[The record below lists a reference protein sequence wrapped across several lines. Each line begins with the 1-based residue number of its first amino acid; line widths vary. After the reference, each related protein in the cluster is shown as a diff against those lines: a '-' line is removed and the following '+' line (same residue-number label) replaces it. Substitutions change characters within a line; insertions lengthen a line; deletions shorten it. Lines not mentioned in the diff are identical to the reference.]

1 MNRLCCPELKGKHF
15 RMCLQDFESCFRL
28 FAANHSCMRGTTAR
42 PTPESLGSLGFLG
55 SSPRRSQAPAWLK
68 SGHNVDTR
76 PKNLRDTRKPLH
88 TVTQLLNV
96 THITQP
102 NAKTCKNT
110 GMQTPSNSS
119 VMLCATCTLHCR
131 ATLRTWVSAGVPWGE
146 RGKLQLQSAVICGDC
161 SILPSLQSLSLWSL

>member
-76 PKNLRDTRKPLH
+76 TKKQGRHEEDFAHSDAVAQCYSCYSAKRKNMQKHGNANSIKLLCDALCDMYSALPCNPANLGFGGGALGRTRK
-88 TVTQLLNV
+88 V
-96 THITQP
+96 
-102 NAKTCKNT
+102 A
-110 GMQTPSNSS
+110 
-119 VMLCATCTLHCR
+119 A
-131 ATLRTWVSAGVPWGE
+131 
-146 RGKLQLQSAVICGDC
+146 AVCCDMR
-161 SILPSLQSLSLWSL
+161 